1 MMDRGFAE
9 TENGR
14 ILAGMAR
21 NCRMIFFTGLPASGK
36 SFFLRALIS
45 IAGNAGRRVHL
56 MRWDAGLAS
65 FQTDEILARY
75 PDVADGSHPIV
86 RKAAG
91 LWGRQAVARWLDM
104 HPDHAHLLVGEV
116 PIVGNRFSELV
127 KVLPDEVETALASL
141 ETAFVYPVPAREMR
155 GKLEALRR
163 ETFANP
169 RHPDEAKDAPPAT
182 MELAWK
188 LTCKKSIELGLVQTT
203 EGESTSTYD
212 TALYRRFF
220 DHLLQHRNARA
231 LDVNMFYSSGGSPH
245 DIQGVVSEIFATPEE
260 VEEAIAAIEAVMDPE
275 AAARAVENWYR
286 M

>member
-9 TENGR
+9 TENGK

-45 IAGNAGRRVHL
+45 IAGATGRRVHL

-65 FQTDEILARY
+65 FQTDNILTRY

-86 RKAAG
+86 RRAAG

-104 HPDHAHLLVGEV
+104 HPDHADLLVGEV

-127 KVLPDEVETALASL
+127 KLLPDAVEAALASP
-141 ETAFVYPVPAREMR
+141 ETAFVYPVPTAEMR

-169 RHPDEAKDAPPAT
+169 KHPDEAKDAPPAT
-182 MELAWK
+182 MDLAWK
-188 LTCKKSIELGLVQTT
+188 LTCTKSIELGLVPAA
-203 EGESTSTYD
+203 EGESTPAYD
-212 TALYRRFF
+212 AALYRRFF

-231 LDVNMFYSSGGSPH
+231 LVVDMFYANSGSAH
-245 DIQGVVSEIFATPEE
+245 DIQGGVSEIFATPGE
-260 VEEAIAAIEAVMDPE
+260 VAEAIAAIEAVMDPD
-275 AAARAVENWYR
+275 AAARAVENWY
-286 M
+286 

>member
-9 TENGR
+9 TGNGR

-45 IAGNAGRRVHL
+45 MAGTAGRRVHL

-86 RKAAG
+86 RMAAG
-91 LWGRQAVARWLDM
+91 LWGRKAVARWRDM
-104 HPDHAHLLVGEV
+104 HPDHAELLVGEV

-127 KVLPDEVETALASL
+127 KVLPDAVEAALASQK
-141 ETAFVYPVPAREMR
+141 TAFVYPVPTSEMR
-155 GKLEALRR
+155 AKLEALRR

-182 MELAWK
+182 MELAWR
-188 LTCKKSIELGLVQTT
+188 LTCAKSIELGLVQAA
-203 EGESTSTYD
+203 EGETTPAYD
-212 TALYRRFF
+212 AALYRRFF
-220 DHLLQHRNARA
+220 DRLLRHRNARA
-231 LDVNMFYSSGGSPH
+231 LDVDMFYASSGSAH
-245 DIQGVVSEIFATPEE
+245 NIQGAFRKSSRRPEKS
-260 VEEAIAAIEAVMDPE
+260 
-275 AAARAVENWYR
+275 RKR
-286 M
+286 

>member
-1 MMDRGFAE
+1 MDLGFAK

-21 NCRMIFFTGLPASGK
+21 NCRMVFFTGLPASGK
-36 SFFLRALIS
+36 SFFLRALIL
-45 IAGNAGRRVHL
+45 IAGYAGRRVHL

-104 HPDHAHLLVGEV
+104 HPDHADLLVGEV

-127 KVLPDEVETALASL
+127 NVLPDAVEATLASQKTAL
-141 ETAFVYPVPAREMR
+141 VYPVPTREMR
-155 GKLEALRR
+155 VKLEALRR
-163 ETFANP
+163 DTFANP

-182 MELAWK
+182 MELAWR
-188 LTCKKSIELGLVQTT
+188 LTCTKSVELGLVQAA
-203 EGESTSTYD
+203 EGETTPAYD
-212 TALYRRFF
+212 AALYRRFF
-220 DHLLQHRNARA
+220 DHLLRHRNARA
-231 LDVNMFYSSGGSPH
+231 LDVDMFYASSGSPH
-245 DIQGVVSEIFATPEE
+245 DIQGDVSEIFATPGE
-260 VEEAIAAIEAVMDPE
+260 VEEAIAAIEAVMDTD
-275 AAARAVENWYR
+275 AAAQAVENWYR

>member
-1 MMDRGFAE
+1 MDRGFAE
-9 TENGR
+9 TGNGR

-45 IAGNAGRRVHL
+45 MAGTAGRRVHL

-86 RKAAG
+86 RMAAG
-91 LWGRQAVARWLDM
+91 LWGRKAVARWRDM
-104 HPDHAHLLVGEV
+104 HPDHAELLVGEV

-127 KVLPDEVETALASL
+127 KVLPDAVEAALASQK
-141 ETAFVYPVPAREMR
+141 TAFVYPVPTSEMR
-155 GKLEALRR
+155 AKLEALRR

-182 MELAWK
+182 MELAWR
-188 LTCKKSIELGLVQTT
+188 LTCAKSIELGLVQAA
-203 EGESTSTYD
+203 EGETTPAYD
-212 TALYRRFF
+212 AALYRRFF
-220 DHLLQHRNARA
+220 DRLLRHRNARA
-231 LDVNMFYSSGGSPH
+231 LDVDMFYASSGSAH
-245 DIQGVVSEIFATPEE
+245 NIQGGVSEIFATPGE
-260 VEEAIAAIEAVMDPE
+260 VEEAIAAIEAVMDPD

>member
-1 MMDRGFAE
+1 MDLGFAE

-45 IAGNAGRRVHL
+45 MAGATGRRVHL
-56 MRWDAGLAS
+56 MRWDAGLTS

-91 LWGRQAVARWLDM
+91 SWGRQAVSRWLDT
-104 HPDHAHLLVGEV
+104 HPDQADLLVGEV

-127 KVLPDEVETALASL
+127 KVLPDEVEAALASQ
-141 ETAFVYPVPAREMR
+141 ETAFVYPVPTRDMR
-155 GKLEALRR
+155 GNLEALRR

-188 LTCKKSIELGLVQTT
+188 LTCTKSIELGLVEAP
-203 EGESTSTYD
+203 EGESTP
-212 TALYRRFF
+212 A
-220 DHLLQHRNARA
+220 
-231 LDVNMFYSSGGSPH
+231 
-245 DIQGVVSEIFATPEE
+245 
-260 VEEAIAAIEAVMDPE
+260 
-275 AAARAVENWYR
+275 
-286 M
+286 